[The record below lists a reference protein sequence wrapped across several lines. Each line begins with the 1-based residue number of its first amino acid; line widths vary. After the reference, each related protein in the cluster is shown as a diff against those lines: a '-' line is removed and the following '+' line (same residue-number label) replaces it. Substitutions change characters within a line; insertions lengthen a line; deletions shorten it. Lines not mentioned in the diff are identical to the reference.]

1 MSACKFLNEHKPT
14 VFILIQWPS
23 LNSSDSLFLSSSMS
37 KSFGQSF
44 CIDKSKGLLA
54 IKVFS
59 SWDFKVS
66 KKSSVR
72 LQRAN
77 IGTQL
82 KVRTRVSVCTTRT
95 HTYHTLQLCYL
106 CVCVC
111 RSWWQKSTAKSWSL
125 PFSSDCGGCSSTCWR
140 GSCVWE
146 AQWGVCWLCTTSLNT
161 CTMYEINTHL
171 HQNEFVY
178 DCPERGILDV

>member
-1 MSACKFLNEHKPT
+1 MTTQA
-14 VFILIQWPS
+14 VFI
-23 LNSSDSLFLSSSMS
+23 SLFLSSSMS

-44 CIDKSKGLLA
+44 CIDTSKGLLA

-82 KVRTRVSVCTTRT
+82 KVRTRVRV
-95 HTYHTLQLCYL
+95 
-106 CVCVC
+106 
-111 RSWWQKSTAKSWSL
+111 
-125 PFSSDCGGCSSTCWR
+125 
-140 GSCVWE
+140 
-146 AQWGVCWLCTTSLNT
+146 
-161 CTMYEINTHL
+161 
-171 HQNEFVY
+171 
-178 DCPERGILDV
+178 